1 MSTHTYTPASADP
14 RKSIQMCFAG
24 TTESGKGVLNV
35 SFVQSQIL
43 YYRIMS
49 ISLAVIGFRVQRVMI
64 MKTNACLIMD
74 KDLLLYLP
82 LDYLVPRQAPG
93 FNAMTH
99 KSKHFSWQ

>member
-74 KDLLLYLP
+74 KDLLVP
-82 LDYLVPRQAPG
+82 LSS
-93 FNAMTH
+93 H
-99 KSKHFSWQ
+99 K

>member
-1 MSTHTYTPASADP
+1 
-14 RKSIQMCFAG
+14 MCFAG

-93 FNAMTH
+93 FNAMTQ

>member
-74 KDLLLYLP
+74 KDLMLYLP

-93 FNAMTH
+93 LNAMTH

>member
-1 MSTHTYTPASADP
+1 MSTHTHTPASADP

-82 LDYLVPRQAPG
+82 LDYLVP
-93 FNAMTH
+93 
-99 KSKHFSWQ
+99 SKASPWI